1 MSYPNSGFLLP
12 RKAEGKQPNCTGTI
26 NIGEDLVDYINKKY
40 KEGGEIIL
48 DLAGW
53 TRKSEKGDK
62 YLSVSIKKPYVKQEG
77 SEKPSKRA
85 TVQDDEIPF

>member
-40 KEGGEIIL
+40 KEGGDIIL

-62 YLSVSIKKPYVKQEG
+62 YLSVTIKKPYVKQEG
-77 SEKPSKRA
+77 SEQPSKRV